1 MIHVAPERWADAAA
15 GQLAPKKLARALAH
29 AETCE
34 RCRLAQRRVLAARA
48 AMAEMAGAATPELP
62 WDSIRAKIRW
72 ELSPAGAAS
81 SSFPALTPAPGSLEA
96 QRPARTAA
104 PTASGSSKPSG
115 PRGSTGRERPGFG
128 LLGWGIAGATLL
140 ASAGIFT
147 LTVLPALSSG
157 GGSDRPGHSALAPH
171 PPELAAAQPV
181 PATSA
186 ERVAAIGAGQPLLG
200 LVTRARGAVQID
212 GESARLFERTIAA
225 GAVLASGAGWMD
237 VQLGE
242 GSALAIGPRS
252 SLRIE
257 RFDTAAIELSIDGV
271 VDLEVAPR
279 AAGQRFFVRSG
290 AQLVEVHGT
299 QFRVDHRADQT
310 RVSCRHG
317 LVTVREGARSIEV
330 GAGHGALVHTGQPM
344 PSPSPLTA
352 EELTELAL
360 GTPYQVPWDD
370 ATAVARTTSRLEL
383 SAPQE
388 RRLRLDGIELGAGSV
403 DVRVVRGRHLVETS
417 QGGGAFHRAGWAVV
431 GAKSPA
437 VRFEVSAE
445 EAIRPPSGSYQRLRE
460 LRARLS
466 TAELRRCVRPLL
478 KQGMSGSFVRVELGV
493 ERDGTIGYL
502 NILDTDLPVALAE
515 CVRAVVAD
523 VRFVA
528 GPAAKLVEKLE
539 L

>member
-15 GQLAPKKLARALAH
+15 GKLAPTKLARALAH

-34 RCRLAQRRVLAARA
+34 RCRLAQRRVFAARA
-48 AMAEMAGAATPELP
+48 AMAELAGAATPELP

-72 ELSPAGAAS
+72 ELSPAGTAS
-81 SSFPALTPAPGSLEA
+81 SSFPAVSSSPSSLES
-96 QRPARTAA
+96 QGPARTAA
-104 PTASGSSKPSG
+104 PISPDSSRPSG
-115 PRGSTGRERPGFG
+115 HPGKPGRERPGLG
-128 LLGWGIAGATLL
+128 PLGWGLAGAALL
-140 ASAGIFT
+140 ASAGVVMFA
-147 LTVLPALSSG
+147 VLPALSEG
-157 GGSDRPGHSALAPH
+157 GTE
-171 PPELAAAQPV
+171 PPSTPLAATV
-181 PATSA
+181 PAAPTELPA
-186 ERVAAIGAGQPLLG
+186 DRVPSIGAGQPLLG

-242 GSALAIGPRS
+242 GSAIAIGPRS

-317 LVTVREGARSIEV
+317 LVTVREGARFIEV

-344 PSPSPLTA
+344 PTPSPLTA

-370 ATAVARTTSRLEL
+370 VLAVSRSTARLEL
-383 SAPQE
+383 TAPE
-388 RRLRLDGIELGAGSV
+388 GRRLRLDGIELGAGSV
-403 DVRVVRGRHLVETS
+403 EVRVVRGRHLVEAS
-417 QGGGAFHRAGWAVV
+417 QDGGAFHRAGWAVV

-478 KQGMSGSFVRVELGV
+478 KQGMSGSFVRIELGV

-502 NILDTDLPVALAE
+502 NILDTDLPVTLAE
-515 CVRAVVAD
+515 CVRAVVSD

-528 GPAAKLVEKLE
+528 GPSAKVVEKIE